1 MISFIII
8 FLGVLCFTINLYYIL
23 LINSYEYNALDER
36 TLDCYYSEYGC
47 CKIYDSCNYMKSTT
61 YDMNYLTYYIEHS
74 KDSDNGKNC
83 PILADLFR
91 NYNEETFKD
100 SKDTFTCKLDCR
112 CDVGVRNTFSYKI
125 FNETIQHNYSEF
137 DIYTKDKNCPS
148 KFDII
153 TQYNVNVH
161 HKNDNVYIYIS
172 LGITITIVILLCI
185 SFKKPKYS
193 NLNNDLP

>member
-1 MISFIII
+1 M
-8 FLGVLCFTINLYYIL
+8 
-23 LINSYEYNALDER
+23 INSYEYNALDER
-36 TLDCYYSEYGC
+36 TLDSYYSEYGC
-47 CKIYDSCNYMKSTT
+47 CKSYDSCNYMKSTT
-61 YDMNYLTYYIEHS
+61 YDMNYLTYYIEDS
-74 KDSDNGKNC
+74 KDSDNGNNC

-91 NYNEETFKD
+91 NYNKETFKD

-193 NLNNDLP
+193 NLNNELP